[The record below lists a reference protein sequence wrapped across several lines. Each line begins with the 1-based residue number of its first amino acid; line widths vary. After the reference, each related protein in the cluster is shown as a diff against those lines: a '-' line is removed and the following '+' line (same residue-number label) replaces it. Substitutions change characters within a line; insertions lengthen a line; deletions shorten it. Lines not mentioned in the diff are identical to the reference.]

1 MIPINFF
8 FSQENMP
15 ELTDP
20 WGTVTIVLPH
30 LRMES
35 IQALSRLLYCGN
47 SGNLSNVVMEEIL
60 SYVRPEFGG
69 FKQNKAPEKPMNLEA
84 GQITSS
90 LCFVCFLPASAG
102 KSRLDRDAAS
112 LLVLELIV
120 LSGR

>member
-1 MIPINFF
+1 
-8 FSQENMP
+8 MP

-47 SGNLSNVVMEEIL
+47 SGNLSNVIMEEIL
-60 SYVRPEFGG
+60 NYVRPEFGG
-69 FKQNKAPEKPMNLEA
+69 FKQNKAPEKPINLEA
-84 GQITSS
+84 GQIPSS

-102 KSRLDRDAAS
+102 KSRLES
-112 LLVLELIV
+112 SMKHLFLF
-120 LSGR
+120 